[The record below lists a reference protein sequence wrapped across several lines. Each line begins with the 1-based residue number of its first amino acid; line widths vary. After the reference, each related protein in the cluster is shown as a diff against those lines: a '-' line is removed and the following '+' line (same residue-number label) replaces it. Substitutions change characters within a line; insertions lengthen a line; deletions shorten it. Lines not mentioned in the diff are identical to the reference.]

1 MAGFIFRP
9 FLAKVNVRRVGAY
22 TSSSASSHLTTSGLV
37 LTGNGSITG
46 KVLENGLPVSRRVML
61 YERRTGVYAAQTR
74 SNKDGDYTFKR
85 TNEALTYFI
94 VSVDDNND
102 GVQYNLVG
110 QDLISGNHDK
120 RVAT

>member
-1 MAGFIFRP
+1 MESYVFSTYFKKIPKQKSLFVISGSNNNAGDEIR
-9 FLAKVNVRRVGAY
+9 L
-22 TSSSASSHLTTSGLV
+22 
-37 LTGNGSITG
+37 GNGSISG

-61 YERRTGVYAAQTR
+61 YVRGTGAYVGQVR
-74 SNKDGDYTFKR
+74 SDADGSYTFKN
-85 TNEALTYFI
+85 TDENLLYFV
-94 VSVDDNND
+94 VSIDDSNN

>member
-1 MAGFIFRP
+1 MGSVNFKPI
-9 FLAKVNVRRVGAY
+9 LTKVNISVMPTIG
-22 TSSSASSHLTTSGLV
+22 SCKGGSAVSGGGTV
-37 LTGNGSITG
+37 SGGGSITG

-61 YERRTGVYAAQTR
+61 YERKTGAYAGQVR
-74 SNKDGDYTFKR
+74 SNADGVYTFKR
-85 TNEALTYFI
+85 TNEALLYFV
-94 VSVDDNND
+94 VSVDDNSD

>member
-1 MAGFIFRP
+1 MSVFITVP
-9 FLAKVNVRRVGAY
+9 FASKIKLHSVID
-22 TSSSASSHLTTSGLV
+22 TSLSQASSGAGSLSPTL
-37 LTGNGSITG
+37 LGNGSISG

-61 YERRTGVYAAQTR
+61 YDRRTGAYAGQTR
-74 SNKDGDYTFKR
+74 SDKDGHYTFKR
-85 TNEALTYFI
+85 TNEALLYFV
-94 VSVDDNND
+94 VSVDDNSD